1 MLYTIDLMRLKTNGK
16 KRQRN
21 KEYYKNNVTSKSV
34 TAAEIDKQAL
44 FPSFFGLSLE
54 QS

>member
-1 MLYTIDLMRLKTNGK
+1 MFYTIDLMRLKPNGE

-21 KEYYKNNVTSKSV
+21 SEYYKNNVASNNV
-34 TAAEIDKQAL
+34 TAAGIDKQAL
-44 FPSFFGLSLE
+44 FPFFFGLSLE

>member
-1 MLYTIDLMRLKTNGK
+1 MLYTIDLMRLKTNGE